1 MWRGVIRAGGD
12 GSWHLG
18 PDLSGHGARDLR
30 HIARPL
36 VSTTHISVVRRGFS
50 FVSSALSGDPARSDT
65 RRKGLAGAGLC
76 GILQGQESDSRPLR
90 RVRAAAHSRQVCKA
104 ARWGSPQGLNAVNGG
119 ADRRHSTNVRL
130 HIAAVLASSG
140 PRPGAT
146 TGPRPGATQRPRREG
161 PVGSSRLCGAQSDSG
176 EPIRAARPA
185 ERVFSRQTGDQRLA
199 GLRNRGPEA
208 PPPRPGSQ
216 RPVLRRG
223 GRNTRGRP
231 RGPELVRGVNSLPRT
246 ARLRAPA
253 GTRARALG
261 QRRF

>member
-1 MWRGVIRAGGD
+1 MIRARGD
-12 GSWHLG
+12 SSWHLG
-18 PDLSGHGARDLR
+18 PDLSGRGARDLR

-50 FVSSALSGDPARSDT
+50 FVSSALSGDSAQSDT
-65 RRKGLAGAGLC
+65 GRKGLAGAGLC

-90 RVRAAAHSRQVCKA
+90 CVRAAAHSRRVCKA
-104 ARWGSPQGLNAVNGG
+104 ARWGSPQGLNVVNGG
-119 ADRRHSTNVRL
+119 AGRRHSTNVRL

-185 ERVFSRQTGDQRLA
+185 ERVFSGRPGTKGWRDCEI
-199 GLRNRGPEA
+199 GGPEA
-208 PPPRPGSQ
+208 PPPQAGEPAPCSAS
-216 RPVLRRG
+216 
-223 GRNTRGRP
+223 GREEHAREA

>member
-1 MWRGVIRAGGD
+1 MIRAGGD

-18 PDLSGHGARDLR
+18 PDLSRRGARDLR

-50 FVSSALSGDPARSDT
+50 FVSSALSGDSAQSDT

-104 ARWGSPQGLNAVNGG
+104 ARWGSPQGLNVVNGG
-119 ADRRHSTNVRL
+119 AGRRHSTNVRL

-161 PVGSSRLCGAQSDSG
+161 PAGLSSLCSAQSDPG

-185 ERVFSRQTGDQRLA
+185 ERVFPGQTGDQRLV
-199 GLRNRGPEA
+199 GLRNRGSRSPA
-208 PPPRPGSQ
+208 PG
-216 RPVLRRG
+216 RG
-223 GRNTRGRP
+223 ASA
-231 RGPELVRGVNSLPRT
+231 LFCVREG
-246 ARLRAPA
+246 
-253 GTRARALG
+253 GTRAGGRAARSLCG
-261 QRRF
+261 A